1 MKTTWDLTALYESFE
16 SENFLNDLKKVDEL
30 TQSYNHFANQIS
42 NSTQETKTLLLQYLN
57 FQQELNDLFGRLF
70 SYCSLTLSTD
80 TTNKS
85 ALKYSDV
92 LNEKSSSLAKSD
104 TVLNHWIGNLKDL
117 DTLLKTDANLEAHT
131 FFFKELQRFSHYLL
145 SDNEESII
153 AKMQNTGSIAWAK
166 LKDTIT
172 SQLIVEVEL
181 NGEVKSMP
189 LAMARNLAHDPSAE
203 VRKSA
208 YECELKAYE
217 KVEDSLAA
225 CLSNIKGEVITTA
238 TLRGYESPL
247 DETLIKSRMTRQTLD
262 AMLEAIEESLPKF
275 REFLRL
281 KASLL
286 GHKGGLPFYDLFAP
300 VCDQPQ
306 TFDYE
311 RGTEFVLKQ
320 FSTFSDTL
328 ANYAKKAIDEAWI
341 DVYPK
346 QGKVGGA
353 FCSNL
358 HWIKQSRFLLN
369 YGDQFSDVVTLAH
382 ELGHRFHGECLT
394 KESSLNSSYPM
405 PVAET
410 ASTFCETIIK
420 KAAIKNGT
428 DDEIFRIL
436 ETELTDSTQ
445 IIVDIYSRY
454 LFETELFKER
464 AQGSI
469 SSKELQDM
477 MIKAQKEAYGNGL
490 DFESL
495 HPYMWA
501 CKPHYYDASAN
512 FYNFPYAFGLLFAKG
527 LYAKYQEV
535 GSEFVKS
542 YEQLLSI
549 TGKNSAEEIARTVD
563 IDLTKKEFWQTSL
576 KLITDDIQTFKELAK
591 KKYPTLL

>member
-369 YGDQFSDVVTLAH
+369 YGNEFGDTITLGH
-382 ELGHRFHGECLT
+382 ELGHGFHGECLNT
-394 KESSLNSSYPM
+394 QTALNADYPM
-405 PVAET
+405 PIAET

-420 KAAIKNGT
+420 KAALKSA
-428 DDEIFRIL
+428 DAKDKLFIL
-436 ETELTDSTQ
+436 ENELCDCAQ
-445 IIVDIYSRY
+445 VIVDIYSRY
-454 LFETELFKER
+454 LFESRLIEKRQEGPLSVE
-464 AQGSI
+464 
-469 SSKELQDM
+469 E
-477 MIKAQKEAYGNGL
+477 IKDLMLEAQKEAYGHGL
-490 DFESL
+490 DHRYL
-495 HPYMWA
+495 HPYMWTW
-501 CKPHYYDASAN
+501 KPHYYEADYA
-512 FYNFPYAFGLLFAKG
+512 FYNFPYAFGLLLAKG
-527 LYAKYQEV
+527 LYGLYQKQ
-535 GSEFVKS
+535 GATFADT
-542 YEQLLSI
+542 YEHFLSL
-549 TGKNSAEEIARTVD
+549 TGKMSLEDVGKSVGIDLQDPAFWQNSIDMIKDD
-563 IDLTKKEFWQTSL
+563 IDLFEKLL
-576 KLITDDIQTFKELAK
+576 KQLV
-591 KKYPTLL
+591 